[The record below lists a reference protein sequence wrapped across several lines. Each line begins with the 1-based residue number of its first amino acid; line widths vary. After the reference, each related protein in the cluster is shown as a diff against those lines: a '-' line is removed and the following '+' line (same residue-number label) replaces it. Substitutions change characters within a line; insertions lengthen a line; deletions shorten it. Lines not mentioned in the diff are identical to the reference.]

1 MTKNIPV
8 NSVMVTIWPLRI
20 NFLKYH
26 SGELGCTSLIWEN
39 VSFLIASSYR
49 RKIMSCLING
59 PKTPSAIS
67 KQTNIRIEHVTRAIR
82 ELEEKNLVKC
92 LTPRSRRGRLYE
104 ITKLGKETLNK
115 IPKSLT

>member
-1 MTKNIPV
+1 M
-8 NSVMVTIWPLRI
+8 
-20 NFLKYH
+20 FLA
-26 SGELGCTSLIWEN
+26 WED

-49 RKIMSCLING
+49 RKIVSCLLDG

-67 KQTNIRIEHVTRAIR
+67 KLTNIRIEHVTRAIR

-104 ITKLGKETLNK
+104 ITELGKETFSK